1 MTPAL
6 AVVRDLARLGLTV
19 DVASSTPDPIAGYS
33 RHCNNALV
41 YPDPLTHEA
50 DFLVWCTHL
59 LAQNTYDLI
68 IPVTE
73 RTVVPLQAL
82 LDTPGGDRITIAR
95 PEALAVALD
104 KDRTL
109 ALAAQLGIPV
119 PASHLITGLEQ
130 VGPLA
135 ATLRMPVV
143 VKPARSIGENA
154 QGRRQLSVD
163 YAFDQRGLE
172 ASVEHQLRFGPV
184 LLQEYVRG
192 QGVGI
197 ELIADRGEI
206 VFAFQHQRLH
216 EVPLTGGGSSL
227 RVSVPIAPPLLEA
240 SRKLMRALSWHGVA
254 MVEFKWE
261 PASGAFSLMEIN
273 GRFWGSLPLAV
284 AAGADFPAMLYELM
298 IEGRVRER
306 PPYRT
311 GIYCRKL
318 SSDIYWHEQ
327 ILRRDAPA
335 GLVEFPDG
343 ARLARDLFKI
353 VSPRHHFDVQ
363 QWRDPLPGLVDLA
376 RIGANYLERL
386 GRLFREKRARAALRK
401 PWRDG
406 HAAARIGQA
415 RRLLFI
421 CYGNINRSALAERY
435 FHSLPASRHVEA
447 ISAGFHETEGR
458 PADPVMVEV
467 AAASGIDL
475 RDWSSR
481 KVTRDMIDASDVVL
495 VMEDR
500 HYRQIATLFPDA
512 AERTF
517 LLGMAADARGEGEIA
532 DPYGRPRH
540 LYERCAG
547 QVRGGVDAIAGL
559 LRHASGQG

>member
-1 MTPAL
+1 
-6 AVVRDLARLGLTV
+6 
-19 DVASSTPDPIAGYS
+19 
-33 RHCNNALV
+33 
-41 YPDPLTHEA
+41 
-50 DFLVWCTHL
+50 
-59 LAQNTYDLI
+59 
-68 IPVTE
+68 
-73 RTVVPLQAL
+73 
-82 LDTPGGDRITIAR
+82 
-95 PEALAVALD
+95 
-104 KDRTL
+104 
-109 ALAAQLGIPV
+109 
-119 PASHLITGLEQ
+119 
-130 VGPLA
+130 
-135 ATLRMPVV
+135 
-143 VKPARSIGENA
+143 
-154 QGRRQLSVD
+154 
-163 YAFDQRGLE
+163 
-172 ASVEHQLRFGPV
+172 
-184 LLQEYVRG
+184 
-192 QGVGI
+192 
-197 ELIADRGEI
+197 
-206 VFAFQHQRLH
+206 
-216 EVPLTGGGSSL
+216 
-227 RVSVPIAPPLLEA
+227 
-240 SRKLMRALSWHGVA
+240 
-254 MVEFKWE
+254 
-261 PASGAFSLMEIN
+261 
-273 GRFWGSLPLAV
+273 
-284 AAGADFPAMLYELM
+284 MLYELM

-306 PPYRT
+306 PSYRT

-435 FHSLPASRHVEA
+435 FHSLPASRRVEA

-532 DPYGRPRH
+532 DPYGRPRPI
-540 LYERCAG
+540 YERCAG
-547 QVRGGVDAIAGL
+547 QVRSGVDAIAGL